1 MSLETSIEQLAAAIT
16 LLASKIGTAPAQ
28 TPATI
33 TATAAPKPEPKAEK
47 PAPKPEP
54 KAEVQTKPEP
64 KAEIPKAEVQT
75 KPEPKAE
82 IPKVEDLK
90 TEVSVE
96 QIRAVATELI
106 MKDQTV
112 PGTRDKVVAVWAKYG
127 VTKIKD
133 LKPKDYTNVLADLKA
148 LNA

>member
-28 TPATI
+28 TPVNI
-33 TATAAPKPEPKAEK
+33 TTVTASSPKLKVEPKAEVKPEPKAETPKVEPEAEK
-47 PAPKPEP
+47 PTPKPEP
-54 KAEVQTKPEP
+54 KVET
-64 KAEIPKAEVQT
+64 
-75 KPEPKAE
+75 
-82 IPKVEDLK
+82 PKVEDPK
-90 TEVSVE
+90 PEVSVE

>member
-28 TPATI
+28 TPVNI
-33 TATAAPKPEPKAEK
+33 TTVTASSPKLKVEPKAEVKPEPKAEA

-54 KAEVQTKPEP
+54 KAETPAPKPEP
-64 KAEIPKAEVQT
+64 KAEA
-75 KPEPKAE
+75 
-82 IPKVEDLK
+82 PKVEDPK
-90 TEVSVE
+90 PEVSIE
-96 QIRAVATELI
+96 QVRAVATELI

-133 LKPKDYTNVLADLKA
+133 LKPKDYTTVLADLKA

>member
-33 TATAAPKPEPKAEK
+33 TTTGPITAPLADEPKKVLKPEPKVEK

-54 KAEVQTKPEP
+54 KAETPAPNPEP
-64 KAEIPKAEVQT
+64 KAEA
-75 KPEPKAE
+75 
-82 IPKVEDLK
+82 PKVEDPK
-90 TEVSVE
+90 PEVSIE
-96 QIRAVATELI
+96 QVRAVATELI